1 MIAPRREQNK
11 QTEET
16 DSGGKA
22 SVAETGMLGKGRKRP
37 STVAKYFKERVIMSL
52 FFSTFPYTKQNNRQ
66 RGKTIDREIEKDM
79 IASLGQPQDPPNKL
93 IVTPTGKW

>member
-1 MIAPRREQNK
+1 MIAPRGEQNK

-22 SVAETGMLGKGRKRP
+22 PVAETGMPGKGSKRQ

-52 FFSTFPYTKQNNRQ
+52 FFLLSLTQN
-66 RGKTIDREIEKDM
+66 KTIDKEEK
-79 IASLGQPQDPPNKL
+79 L
-93 IVTPTGKW
+93 